1 MIMKKRYIAL
11 IALIGVG
18 IGWLS
23 LGGTAAILHYT
34 SSTEFCVSC
43 HTMEKPLLEY
53 QGSVHFSNQKGIRA
67 ECADCHIPEEP
78 LDYLITKIRAS
89 KDIYHEFVTGKIDTD
104 EKYEQHRLG
113 MAEMVWE
120 QMRENDSATCRS
132 CHSWEAMET
141 YDQSA
146 SAQDMHAYA
155 QTSGETCIDCHK
167 GVAHFPPQMEL
178 DTSEFDHLFDL
189 AKNTQPNAENV
200 YPIERIQMGELA
212 TINPTVKLATV
223 ESDGDKRTV
232 KVSGYQMKGA
242 ETVIYMGEGQRA
254 ILATLTE
261 QGIEALKLGE
271 PKTDAYG
278 NEWRTAELTGSI
290 EDPVLDSAEPLW
302 AYAEQLD
309 NVYCATCHAKIAPH
323 HFTVNSWGPV
333 AKSMGDRTD
342 ITELNLEI
350 LTKFFQNHAKD
361 VANHE

>member
-1 MIMKKRYIAL
+1 MKKRYIAL
-11 IALIGVG
+11 IAIIGIG
-18 IGWLS
+18 IGWLT
-23 LGGTAAILHYT
+23 LGGTAAVLHAT

-53 QGSVHFSNQKGIRA
+53 QSSVHFSNQTGIRA
-67 ECADCHIPEEP
+67 ECSDCHIPQEP

-113 MAEMVWE
+113 MAEMVWA

-132 CHSWEAMET
+132 CHSWDAMET
-141 YDQSA
+141 YDQSHA
-146 SAQDMHAYA
+146 AQEMHAYA
-155 QTSGETCIDCHK
+155 QQNNETCIDCHK
-167 GVAHFPPQMEL
+167 GVAHFAPQMEL
-178 DTSEFDHLFDL
+178 DTSAFDHLFDL
-189 AKNTQPNAENV
+189 AKETKPDAQKV
-200 YPIERIQMGELA
+200 YPIDTIQMGDLA
-212 TINPTVKLATV
+212 TINPTVELTTV
-223 ESDGDKRTV
+223 ENQGEQRTV
-232 KVSGYQMKGA
+232 TVSGYQMKGA
-242 ETVIYMGEGQRA
+242 ESVLYMGEGQRA
-254 ILATLTE
+254 IIANLTE
-261 QGIEALKLGE
+261 QGQQALVLGE
-271 PKTDAYG
+271 PSTDAYG
-278 NEWRTAELTGSI
+278 NEWRSAELTGTI
-290 EDPVLDSAEPLW
+290 EAPVLDSNEPLW

-309 NVYCATCHAKIAPH
+309 NVYCSTCHAKIAPH